1 MLTIIVLQLATAI
14 LLGVFGASIWYSE
27 RNRLRFGLML
37 FTLSLSLWI
46 AIGALANVDSS
57 YAPILNKLVFIF
69 PFWIIFAA
77 AYLIRQMAGTPGYA
91 HRIVGVTA
99 VLMSLVSLGS
109 SAIVAGIVP
118 RTRAGEVVGYD
129 IQRGEF
135 YPYYLG
141 LLLLSAL
148 LVLTS
153 LFMNYRM
160 AKGVKRDQ
168 LLVVGLGFIGTL
180 VTGLV
185 LAVLIPLAAGTSEA
199 AEYSFLAGFISVG
212 SFAYAIVKHGLFDVK
227 LAIIR
232 TVAYLFS
239 LGTLSLAYFTLAYI
253 ASITIFNDN
262 LSTGFSMSPA
272 NIGLALVLAFIFQ
285 PIKQFFD
292 RTTDKI
298 FFRDRYDSDDF
309 MVRLSDVL
317 TTTTD
322 LRLLLKRSAEEIGGT
337 LKAEQ
342 AFFQLTYGK
351 DRKMTAGTEGHGVLS
366 AEDLE
371 TIKRC
376 VDRNVGT
383 VVVAEL
389 LDQENP
395 LKKVLSKHKI
405 AILMTLYKANVL
417 DGLLAL
423 GNQRSSRYTGRDVR
437 VLGTIA
443 DELLI
448 AIQNSLSV
456 QEIRDINAH
465 LEQRIKEAT
474 SELLIS
480 NKKLHDLDKS
490 KDEFIS
496 MASHQLRTPL
506 TAVKGYISMVL
517 EGDLG
522 EIPKEQR
529 QVLEQAFDSSQRMV
543 YLIGDFLNV
552 SRIQTGKF
560 MLEVTPVDLAQL
572 IPEEVEQLIETASRR
587 QIQIKA
593 DVANEL
599 PRVPADENKLRQVM
613 MNFIDNA
620 IYYSRAD
627 SVINVRLYKDGGDV
641 VFKVIDTGIG
651 VPKSEQPHLFTK
663 FYRASNARQQRP
675 DGTGIGLYMAKKVI
689 VAHGGSIIFETKE
702 GVGSTFGF
710 RLPLKNKLKQLDQQP
725 AATQS
730 DAGSDSTKTK

>member
-14 LLGVFGASIWYSE
+14 LLSGFGASIWYSE

-37 FTLSLSLWI
+37 FTISLSLWI
-46 AIGALANVDSS
+46 AIGALANIESM

-77 AYLIRQMAGTPGYA
+77 AYLIRHMAHTHGYA
-91 HRIVGVTA
+91 ARFAGAAAIFITII
-99 VLMSLVSLGS
+99 SLGT
-109 SAIVAGIVP
+109 SAIVADILP
-118 RTRAGEVVGYD
+118 RFRAGQVVGYD
-129 IQRGEF
+129 IERGGL

-141 LLLLSAL
+141 LLLVSAL
-148 LVLTS
+148 VVLTS
-153 LFMNYRM
+153 LFLNYRS
-160 AKGVKRDQ
+160 ARGVKRDQ
-168 LLVVGLGFIGTL
+168 LLVVGLGFMGTL
-180 VTGLV
+180 VTGLI
-185 LAVLIPLAAGTSEA
+185 LAVVIPLATGTSVA
-199 AEYSFLAGFISVG
+199 AEYSFLAGLISVG
-212 SFAYAIVKHGLFDVK
+212 SFAYAIVMHGLFDIK

-253 ASITIFNDN
+253 ASLTIFNNN
-262 LSTGFSMSPA
+262 LSTGFSISPA
-272 NIGLALVLAFIFQ
+272 NIVLALVLAFIFQ

-292 RTTDKI
+292 RITDRI
-298 FFRDRYDSDDF
+298 FFRDRYNSDDF
-309 MVRLSDVL
+309 LVRLSEVL
-317 TTTTD
+317 TSTTD
-322 LRLLLKRSAEEIGGT
+322 LRALLQRSAEEIGGT

-342 AFFQLTYGK
+342 AFFQMTYDQG
-351 DRKMTAGTEGHGVLS
+351 RKITAGTDEHGS
-366 AEDLE
+366 FGPDDFEI
-371 TIKRC
+371 IKHHL
-376 VDRNVGT
+376 DKKAGT
-383 VVVAEL
+383 VIVAEL
-389 LDQENP
+389 LDERDP
-395 LKKVLSKHKI
+395 MKKILDMHKI
-405 AILMTLYKANVL
+405 AILMTLYKAGVV
-417 DGLLAL
+417 DGLFAL
-423 GNQRSSRYTGRDVR
+423 GNQRSTRYTGRDVK

-443 DELLI
+443 DELMI
-448 AIQNSLSV
+448 AVQNSLSI
-456 QEIRDINAH
+456 QEVRDINAH
-465 LEQRIKEAT
+465 LEQRINEAT
-474 SELLIS
+474 SELRRS

-506 TAVKGYISMVL
+506 TAVKGYLSMVL
-517 EGDLG
+517 EGDIG
-522 EIPKEQR
+522 EISKEQR

-587 QIQIKA
+587 QIQIKYES
-593 DVANEL
+593 DSEL

-613 MNFIDNA
+613 MNFMDNA
-620 IYYSRAD
+620 IYYSRAN
-627 SVINVRLYKDGGDV
+627 SVINVRLYKDGSDI

-663 FYRASNARQQRP
+663 FYRATNARQQRP

-710 RLPLKNKLKQLDQQP
+710 RLPLKNKLEQLEQQP
-725 AATQS
+725 AATQG
-730 DAGSDSTKTK
+730 DAGSDRTEAK